1 MAARPRRAPDG
12 VDDQS
17 RHRAD
22 RRHPVDRGRVPAHA
36 PAKRA
41 FLRACH
47 APASR
52 RSGAA
57 RGWAA
62 FATGTRLGLRC
73 LGCCWALMTVMFAV
87 GVMSIAWT
95 AALTALVAIEKMR
108 APESRTGRVAGA
120 ALIAWA
126 LVILATAGR

>member
-1 MAARPRRAPDG
+1 
-12 VDDQS
+12 
-17 RHRAD
+17 
-22 RRHPVDRGRVPAHA
+22 
-36 PAKRA
+36 
-41 FLRACH
+41 
-47 APASR
+47 
-52 RSGAA
+52 
-57 RGWAA
+57 
-62 FATGTRLGLRC
+62 
-73 LGCCWALMTVMFAV
+73 MTVMFAV